1 MVDDRR
7 IIHEITP
14 LMGKDVL
21 YIADRHKKEFTYPI
35 HNHSVYELNFVE
47 NAKGVRRIVGDSQ
60 EVIGDYDLCLI
71 TSPDLEHVWEQNECH
86 SDDIRE
92 ITVQFDFSMSDETL
106 FGRNPYASITRMMQ
120 EAKKGLSF
128 PLQAIMKVYGMLDTL
143 SSVKDGFYAV
153 QQFLTIL
160 YELSRC
166 ENARTLA
173 SSSYAKVTVEDD
185 SRRILKVKNFISKN
199 YMDELRLP
207 ELASL
212 AGMSSSAFSRFFKL
226 HTGRNIS
233 EYIIDLRL
241 GYAARMLV
249 DTAKSISEIGFDC
262 GFNNLSNFNRIFK
275 KKKGCSPSE
284 FRESY
289 HLYAFVR
296 CPAHHLLYLGNII
309 ITIRNLHT
317 GRGCCDLYK
326 SVFHIVLIDYLYK
339 SMEKKR
345 VFIQQQ
351 STIIYV
357 CHNDASPRPSQR
369 CFLLTPNSQ
378 SSPRHS
384 I

>member
-86 SDDIRE
+86 SGDIRE

-166 ENARTLA
+166 DNARTLA

-249 DTAKSISEIGFDC
+249 DTAESISEIGFDC

-289 HLYAFVR
+289 HKTR
-296 CPAHHLLYLGNII
+296 II
-309 ITIRNLHT
+309 
-317 GRGCCDLYK
+317 
-326 SVFHIVLIDYLYK
+326 V
-339 SMEKKR
+339 
-345 VFIQQQ
+345 
-351 STIIYV
+351 
-357 CHNDASPRPSQR
+357 
-369 CFLLTPNSQ
+369 
-378 SSPRHS
+378 
-384 I
+384 

>member
-14 LMGKDVL
+14 LMDNDVL

-289 HLYAFVR
+289 HKTR
-296 CPAHHLLYLGNII
+296 II
-309 ITIRNLHT
+309 
-317 GRGCCDLYK
+317 
-326 SVFHIVLIDYLYK
+326 V
-339 SMEKKR
+339 
-345 VFIQQQ
+345 
-351 STIIYV
+351 
-357 CHNDASPRPSQR
+357 
-369 CFLLTPNSQ
+369 
-378 SSPRHS
+378 
-384 I
+384 

>member
-199 YMDELRLP
+199 YRDELRLP

-289 HLYAFVR
+289 HKTR
-296 CPAHHLLYLGNII
+296 II
-309 ITIRNLHT
+309 
-317 GRGCCDLYK
+317 
-326 SVFHIVLIDYLYK
+326 V
-339 SMEKKR
+339 
-345 VFIQQQ
+345 
-351 STIIYV
+351 
-357 CHNDASPRPSQR
+357 
-369 CFLLTPNSQ
+369 
-378 SSPRHS
+378 
-384 I
+384 

>member
-71 TSPDLEHVWEQNECH
+71 TSPNLEHVWEQNECH

-128 PLQAIMKVYGMLDTL
+128 PLQAIMKVYGLLDTL

-284 FRESY
+284 FRDSY
-289 HLYAFVR
+289 HKTR
-296 CPAHHLLYLGNII
+296 II
-309 ITIRNLHT
+309 
-317 GRGCCDLYK
+317 
-326 SVFHIVLIDYLYK
+326 V
-339 SMEKKR
+339 
-345 VFIQQQ
+345 
-351 STIIYV
+351 
-357 CHNDASPRPSQR
+357 
-369 CFLLTPNSQ
+369 
-378 SSPRHS
+378 
-384 I
+384 

>member
-92 ITVQFDFSMSDETL
+92 ITIQFDFSMSDETL

-120 EAKKGLSF
+120 QAKKGLSF

-249 DTAKSISEIGFDC
+249 DTDKSISEIGFDC

-289 HLYAFVR
+289 HKTR
-296 CPAHHLLYLGNII
+296 II
-309 ITIRNLHT
+309 
-317 GRGCCDLYK
+317 
-326 SVFHIVLIDYLYK
+326 V
-339 SMEKKR
+339 
-345 VFIQQQ
+345 
-351 STIIYV
+351 
-357 CHNDASPRPSQR
+357 
-369 CFLLTPNSQ
+369 
-378 SSPRHS
+378 
-384 I
+384 

>member
-14 LMGKDVL
+14 LMVRDVL

-173 SSSYAKVTVEDD
+173 SSSYAKVAVEDD

-289 HLYAFVR
+289 HKTR
-296 CPAHHLLYLGNII
+296 II
-309 ITIRNLHT
+309 
-317 GRGCCDLYK
+317 
-326 SVFHIVLIDYLYK
+326 V
-339 SMEKKR
+339 
-345 VFIQQQ
+345 
-351 STIIYV
+351 
-357 CHNDASPRPSQR
+357 
-369 CFLLTPNSQ
+369 
-378 SSPRHS
+378 
-384 I
+384 

>member
-249 DTAKSISEIGFDC
+249 DTAKSISEIGF
-262 GFNNLSNFNRIFK
+262 
-275 KKKGCSPSE
+275 
-284 FRESY
+284 
-289 HLYAFVR
+289 
-296 CPAHHLLYLGNII
+296 
-309 ITIRNLHT
+309 
-317 GRGCCDLYK
+317 
-326 SVFHIVLIDYLYK
+326 LIAD
-339 SMEKKR
+339 
-345 VFIQQQ
+345 
-351 STIIYV
+351 STISATSTASSRKRK
-357 CHNDASPRPSQR
+357 DARQA
-369 CFLLTPNSQ
+369 
-378 SSPRHS
+378 SSGKAIIRQES
-384 I
+384 LYNTANVIV

>member
-249 DTAKSISEIGFDC
+249 DTAKSISEIGYDC

-289 HLYAFVR
+289 HKTR
-296 CPAHHLLYLGNII
+296 II
-309 ITIRNLHT
+309 
-317 GRGCCDLYK
+317 
-326 SVFHIVLIDYLYK
+326 V
-339 SMEKKR
+339 
-345 VFIQQQ
+345 
-351 STIIYV
+351 
-357 CHNDASPRPSQR
+357 
-369 CFLLTPNSQ
+369 
-378 SSPRHS
+378 
-384 I
+384 

>member
-21 YIADRHKKEFTYPI
+21 YIADRHKKEFNYPI

-86 SDDIRE
+86 SGDIRE

-289 HLYAFVR
+289 HKTR
-296 CPAHHLLYLGNII
+296 II
-309 ITIRNLHT
+309 
-317 GRGCCDLYK
+317 
-326 SVFHIVLIDYLYK
+326 V
-339 SMEKKR
+339 
-345 VFIQQQ
+345 
-351 STIIYV
+351 
-357 CHNDASPRPSQR
+357 
-369 CFLLTPNSQ
+369 
-378 SSPRHS
+378 
-384 I
+384 

>member
-120 EAKKGLSF
+120 EVKKGLSF

-289 HLYAFVR
+289 HKTR
-296 CPAHHLLYLGNII
+296 II
-309 ITIRNLHT
+309 
-317 GRGCCDLYK
+317 
-326 SVFHIVLIDYLYK
+326 V
-339 SMEKKR
+339 
-345 VFIQQQ
+345 
-351 STIIYV
+351 
-357 CHNDASPRPSQR
+357 
-369 CFLLTPNSQ
+369 
-378 SSPRHS
+378 
-384 I
+384 

>member
-86 SDDIRE
+86 SGDIRE
-92 ITVQFDFSMSDETL
+92 ITVQFDFSMRDETL

-173 SSSYAKVTVEDD
+173 SSSYAKVTVEDDD

-289 HLYAFVR
+289 HKTR
-296 CPAHHLLYLGNII
+296 II
-309 ITIRNLHT
+309 
-317 GRGCCDLYK
+317 
-326 SVFHIVLIDYLYK
+326 V
-339 SMEKKR
+339 
-345 VFIQQQ
+345 
-351 STIIYV
+351 
-357 CHNDASPRPSQR
+357 
-369 CFLLTPNSQ
+369 
-378 SSPRHS
+378 
-384 I
+384 

>member
-14 LMGKDVL
+14 LMGQDVL

-289 HLYAFVR
+289 HKTR
-296 CPAHHLLYLGNII
+296 II
-309 ITIRNLHT
+309 
-317 GRGCCDLYK
+317 
-326 SVFHIVLIDYLYK
+326 V
-339 SMEKKR
+339 
-345 VFIQQQ
+345 
-351 STIIYV
+351 
-357 CHNDASPRPSQR
+357 
-369 CFLLTPNSQ
+369 
-378 SSPRHS
+378 
-384 I
+384 

>member
-60 EVIGDYDLCLI
+60 EVIGDYDRCLI

-289 HLYAFVR
+289 HKTR
-296 CPAHHLLYLGNII
+296 II
-309 ITIRNLHT
+309 
-317 GRGCCDLYK
+317 
-326 SVFHIVLIDYLYK
+326 V
-339 SMEKKR
+339 
-345 VFIQQQ
+345 
-351 STIIYV
+351 
-357 CHNDASPRPSQR
+357 
-369 CFLLTPNSQ
+369 
-378 SSPRHS
+378 
-384 I
+384 

>member
-60 EVIGDYDLCLI
+60 EVIGDYYLCLI

-128 PLQAIMKVYGMLDTL
+128 PMQAIMKVYGMLNTL

-289 HLYAFVR
+289 HKTR
-296 CPAHHLLYLGNII
+296 II
-309 ITIRNLHT
+309 
-317 GRGCCDLYK
+317 
-326 SVFHIVLIDYLYK
+326 V
-339 SMEKKR
+339 
-345 VFIQQQ
+345 
-351 STIIYV
+351 
-357 CHNDASPRPSQR
+357 
-369 CFLLTPNSQ
+369 
-378 SSPRHS
+378 
-384 I
+384 